1 LVILGYC
8 VNDLWDI
15 SPSAEYIKKVETY
28 RSSPIYRSRVAQLI
42 RVKLDKIQMALHNT
56 RVNNEST
63 FLENNKPYIV
73 DVTGDAT
80 LQGLM
85 ANLAQLMPA
94 DGRGFQP
101 YVAMYTSPPYIG
113 RLRYAL
119 ERLKKLEREYGFDI
133 MVVLI
138 PFLLETAET
147 RKAYHAVYKIV
158 EHEVSRLDFRIVTL
172 YALFESVGFKNL
184 LMEEEDGIHPNALG
198 HRLIATRLTE
208 DLATPSFAGSARSS
222 K

>member
-1 LVILGYC
+1 
-8 VNDLWDI
+8 
-15 SPSAEYIKKVETY
+15 
-28 RSSPIYRSRVAQLI
+28 
-42 RVKLDKIQMALHNT
+42 MALHNT

-63 FLENNKPYIV
+63 FLGNNKPYIV
-73 DVTGDAT
+73 DVTGDAI
-80 LQGLM
+80 LHGLM